1 MAQLWAAAA
10 FFLGIHLLVAG
21 SSARTKIVGVLG
33 ERAWLAS
40 FSALSIAGISW
51 LAYSFNQAVAGP
63 NHLYWAAPGWAYHLS
78 PLVILVAALFAVVGV
93 TTPNPTAVGAEAL
106 AEKPETVK
114 GILRITRHPFL
125 WGATIWALWHVFV
138 NGDKASIIFFG
149 TFALLAMLGTFS
161 IDDKKRKRLGDS
173 WTGFAAR
180 TSNLPFAAI
189 FAGRN
194 QLKIGELGWWRIL
207 LALVIFGGLFYGH
220 LWLFDVSPVPGYRPY

>member
-1 MAQLWAAAA
+1 
-10 FFLGIHLLVAG
+10 VAG
-21 SSARTKIVGVLG
+21 SSAQTKIVGVLG

>member
-1 MAQLWAAAA
+1 MLQLWAAAA

-21 SSARTKIVGVLG
+21 SSARTKIVDVLG

-40 FSALSIAGISW
+40 FSVLSIAGISW
-51 LAYSFNQAVAGP
+51 LAYSFNEAVAGP

-125 WGATIWALWHVFV
+125 WGATIWALWHIFV

-220 LWLFDVSPVPGYRPY
+220 LWLFDVSPVPGFQPY

>member
-78 PLVILVAALFAVVGV
+78 PLVILVAALFAVIGV
-93 TTPNPTAVGAEAL
+93 TTPNPTAVSAEAL

-149 TFALLAMLGTFS
+149 TYALLAMLGTFS

>member
-1 MAQLWAAAA
+1 MAQLWAAGA

>member
-78 PLVILVAALFAVVGV
+78 PLVILVAALFAVIGV
-93 TTPNPTAVGAEAL
+93 TTPNPTAVSAEAL

>member
-1 MAQLWAAAA
+1 MLQLWAAAA

-21 SSARTKIVGVLG
+21 SSARTKIVDVLG

-40 FSALSIAGISW
+40 FSVLSIAGISW
-51 LAYSFNQAVAGP
+51 LAYSFNEAVAGP

-78 PLVILVAALFAVVGV
+78 PLVILVAALFAVIGV

-125 WGATIWALWHVFV
+125 WGATIWALWHIFV

-220 LWLFDVSPVPGYRPY
+220 LWLFDVSPVPGFQPY

>member
-1 MAQLWAAAA
+1 
-10 FFLGIHLLVAG
+10 
-21 SSARTKIVGVLG
+21 
-33 ERAWLAS
+33 
-40 FSALSIAGISW
+40 
-51 LAYSFNQAVAGP
+51 
-63 NHLYWAAPGWAYHLS
+63 
-78 PLVILVAALFAVVGV
+78 VILVAALFAVVGV

-173 WTGFAAR
+173 WTGFAAK

-194 QLKIGELGWWRIL
+194 QLKIGELCWWRIL

-220 LWLFDVSPVPGYRPY
+220 LWLFDVSPVPGFQPY

>member
-1 MAQLWAAAA
+1 MLQLWAAAA

-40 FSALSIAGISW
+40 FSVLSIAGISW
-51 LAYSFNQAVAGP
+51 LAYSFNEAVAGP

-78 PLVILVAALFAVVGV
+78 PVVILVATLFAVIGV

-106 AEKPETVK
+106 AGKPETVK

-125 WGATIWALWHVFV
+125 WGATIWALWHIFV
-138 NGDKASIIFFG
+138 NGDKASIVFFG

-161 IDDKKRKRLGDS
+161 IDEKKRKRLGDA
-173 WTGFAAR
+173 WTGFAAK

-194 QLKIGELGWWRIL
+194 QLKTGELGWWRIL

-220 LWLFDVSPVPGYRPY
+220 LWLFGVSPVPGYLPY

>member
-1 MAQLWAAAA
+1 MLQLWAAAA

-40 FSALSIAGISW
+40 FSVLSIAGISW
-51 LAYSFNQAVAGP
+51 LAFSFNRAVLGP
-63 NHLYWAAPGWAYHLS
+63 NHLYWAAPEWAYHLA
-78 PLVILVAALFAVVGV
+78 PLIVLVAALFAVIGV
-93 TTPNPTAVGAEAL
+93 TTPNPTVVGAEAL

-125 WGATIWALWHVFV
+125 WGVTIWALWHIFV

-149 TFALLAMLGTFS
+149 TFALLAILGTFS
-161 IDDKKRKRLGDS
+161 IDDKKRKRLGES
-173 WTGFAAR
+173 WTGFAAK

-207 LALVIFGGLFYGH
+207 LALIVFGGFFYGH
-220 LWLFDVSPVPGYRPY
+220 LWLFGVSPVPGFHPY

>member
-78 PLVILVAALFAVVGV
+78 PLVILVAALFAVIGV